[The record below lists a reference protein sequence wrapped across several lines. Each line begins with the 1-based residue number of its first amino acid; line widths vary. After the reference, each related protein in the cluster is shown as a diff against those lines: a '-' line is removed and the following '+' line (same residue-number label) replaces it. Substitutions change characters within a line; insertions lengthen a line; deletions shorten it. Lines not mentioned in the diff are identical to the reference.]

1 MVRKF
6 SLSFY
11 RKKNFFFGGR
21 RSKVSGR
28 ESFVEHKSLLTYTDS
43 IIIAMPFSIIST
55 CPYIAPRC
63 PITFIIELRGR
74 REMKINSMLLQ
85 GRQNGFF
92 D

>member
-1 MVRKF
+1 
-6 SLSFY
+6 
-11 RKKNFFFGGR
+11 
-21 RSKVSGR
+21 
-28 ESFVEHKSLLTYTDS
+28 
-43 IIIAMPFSIIST
+43 MPFSIIST